1 LADHGETPEHI
12 KDVAGR
18 VTPAATRFLFGGYVA
33 VALASVALSW
43 ARAPTTLFET
53 AAGIIFLSVLVSL
66 FVGAFSSGTT
76 AASRYLIWTILCI
89 ATATVILFISSAF
102 FGIPERGAILVARLL
117 GDLNIAVGHRSGP
130 SVVINAQEAQWPTSV
145 LTPLDS
151 GTTDVYEKVKA
162 LSRRPSLTLNQ
173 ATLNTGPAV
182 VYLDTLT
189 INDSNIVTQGGTLRI
204 EALRLRSTGGSIK
217 SFLTP
222 PGPLQGRPGPS
233 GGRVILVIYQA
244 LDGQLNVD
252 LSGGQG
258 GIGEKGRPGANG
270 RDGEPGENSAQG
282 FLTCSHG
289 GGQGRPGEAGAPGGD
304 GGPGQPGGPGG
315 TLVLEATNPDEMAK
329 SISVT
334 SRGGL
339 GGPGGPGGDGG
350 LGGRGGPGGHGGGL
364 CGGGQAG
371 PSGPNGPPG
380 RIGPPGTPGE
390 DGPQLAKV
398 RI

>member
-1 LADHGETPEHI
+1 VGDGTNDTFRDWCRHCLAQ
-12 KDVAGR
+12 R
-18 VTPAATRFLFGGYVA
+18 
-33 VALASVALSW
+33 
-43 ARAPTTLFET
+43 
-53 AAGIIFLSVLVSL
+53 LVSL
-66 FVGAFSSGTT
+66 FVGAFSSRTT

-89 ATATVILFISSAF
+89 ATAIVILFISSAF
-102 FGIPERGAILVARLL
+102 FGIPERGTILVARLL
-117 GDLNIAVGHRSGP
+117 GDLNIAIGHSTSP
-130 SVVINAQEAQWPTSV
+130 PVVINAQEAQWPTSV
-145 LTPLDS
+145 LAPLDS
-151 GTTDVYEKVKA
+151 STTDVYEKVKA
-162 LSRRPSLTLNQ
+162 LSQRPSLTLNQ
-173 ATLNTGPAV
+173 VNLKTGSAV

-189 INDSNIVTQGGTLRI
+189 LNDSNIITQGGDLRI
-204 EALRLRSTGGSIK
+204 EALRLRSNGGSIK
-217 SFLTP
+217 SFIAP
-222 PGPLQGRPGPS
+222 PGPSQGQIGPS
-233 GGRVILVIYQA
+233 GGRVVLVLYQT

-289 GGQGRPGEAGAPGGD
+289 GGQGRPGEPGAPGGD

-315 TLVLEATNPDEMAK
+315 TLVIEAPNPDEIAK
-329 SISVT
+329 SVSVT

-380 RIGPPGTPGE
+380 RIGPPGKPG
-390 DGPQLAKV
+390 DNGPQLAKV